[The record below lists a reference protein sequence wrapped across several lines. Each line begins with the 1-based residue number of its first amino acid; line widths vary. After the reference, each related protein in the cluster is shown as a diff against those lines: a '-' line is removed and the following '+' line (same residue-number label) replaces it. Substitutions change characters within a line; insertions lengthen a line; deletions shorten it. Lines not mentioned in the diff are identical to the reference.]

1 MRKSEKQRRML
12 GKRRKR
18 ERDIEMM
25 SKGWRH
31 EERWKK
37 REQIE
42 EG

>member
-1 MRKSEKQRRML
+1 MLRR
-12 GKRRKR
+12 RRKR

-25 SKGWRH
+25 SKERRH